1 MTRWRALVAVICVLT
16 LFVAAP
22 ASADTYYVSAAGDDS
37 DVGTSREHPWRTP
50 ARVTGADL
58 APGDRVLFEGG
69 SAFRGGVYL
78 DAADAGTA
86 AAPVVIGS
94 YGSGRATLA
103 PTEQPGVYAEGMG
116 GLVVR
121 DLRVVGQGLDASDTN
136 GLAIYAGSPWGQR
149 FPRVRVERVEVVGF
163 GRWGLHVGTWAGP
176 AGFDGIDIV
185 QVDAHANALGGIGI
199 YAQQRAANRAVTV
212 RDSRAWDNPGRA
224 GLAKNSGN
232 GIVVGGVDGGLIEG
246 CVAHDNGGRDTA
258 REGPVGIW
266 TYDSRGVVIEGN
278 ESYANRT
285 GGPKDGGGFD
295 LDDRVSESVMQYNHS
310 HDNDGAG
317 FLIANPSGDPLHTR
331 NVVRFNLSERDG
343 RRNGFA
349 GVSIW
354 GRTTQLDVFHNTV
367 VGPAAA
373 VRADAL
379 GDGFAALRDNAFV
392 RTAGGPLLNIS
403 STAAPAR
410 FQGNAYWSA
419 EGPPTID
426 WSGARY
432 AGLAA
437 WRAATG
443 QERVGHADT
452 GIDRDPRFAGGPQSG
467 GAAAYIPAAGSP
479 LVDAALDLT
488 PFGVS
493 VGGRDFR
500 GAAVPTGA
508 GADIGALEAP
518 GRVPGP
524 PAVPPT
530 SAPGS
535 ELGAAPA
542 SSAEPA
548 GLRDPSAPL
557 ASGPSGRRL
566 ASPRLRIQR
575 IVRRGHRVLVAG
587 TVARNLP
594 PGARV
599 RVRLRQRR
607 ASGPA
612 ARSPIRHGHFSALV
626 TPPRSRLRSG
636 RVTVTYQGD
645 RAHVAQRRTR
655 RVPPSSW
662 PAAP

>member
-1 MTRWRALVAVICVLT
+1 MTLQRAHGAAICLVSL
-16 LFVAAP
+16 LFAAP
-22 ASADTYYVSAAGDDS
+22 ASADTYYVSTTGDDG
-37 DVGTSREHPWRTP
+37 DAGTSRTHPWRTP
-50 ARVTGADL
+50 ARVNRTDL

-69 SAFRGGVYL
+69 RTFGGGVQL
-78 DAADAGTA
+78 DAADTGTA

-94 YGSGRATLA
+94 YGSGRAKLA
-103 PTEQPGVYAEGMG
+103 ATGQPGLFAEGMG

-121 DLRVVGQGLDASDTN
+121 DLRIVGPGRDASDSN
-136 GLAIYAGSPWGQR
+136 GLTVYAGGPWGHR
-149 FPRVRVERVEVVGF
+149 FPRVRVERVEVAGF
-163 GRWGLHVGTWAGP
+163 GRWGVQVGTWAGP
-176 AGFDGIDIV
+176 AGFDGIDIL

-224 GLAKNSGN
+224 GLASNSGN
-232 GIVVGGVDGGLIEG
+232 GIVVGGADGGLIEG
-246 CVAHDNGGRDTA
+246 SVAHDNGGRDTA
-258 REGPVGIW
+258 HEGPVGIW
-266 TYDSRGVVIEGN
+266 TYDSRGVVIERN

-295 LDDRVSESVMQYNHS
+295 LDDRVSDSVLQYNHS

-317 FLIANPSGDPLHTR
+317 FLIAHPSGDPLHTR

-349 GVSIW
+349 GVTIW

-373 VRADAL
+373 VRADEL
-379 GDGFAALRDNAFV
+379 GDGFAALRNNAFV
-392 RTAGGPLLNIS
+392 RTARGPLLDIS
-403 STAAPAR
+403 ATAAPAR
-410 FQGNAYWSA
+410 FHGNAYWSTV
-419 EGPPTID
+419 GPPTID

-443 QERVGHADT
+443 QERVGDADT
-452 GIDRDPRFAGGPQSG
+452 GIDRDPRFAGGTQSG
-467 GAAAYIPAAGSP
+467 GAAAYVPTAGSP

-493 VGGRDFR
+493 LGGRDLR
-500 GAAVPTGA
+500 GAAVPTGVR
-508 GADIGALEAP
+508 ADIGALEAP
-518 GRVPGP
+518 GRVSRP

-530 SAPGS
+530 SASGS
-535 ELGAAPA
+535 APA
-542 SSAEPA
+542 SSAAPA
-548 GLRDPSAPL
+548 GLGDPSVPL
-557 ASGPSGRRL
+557 VPAHSGRL

-575 IVRRGHRVLVAG
+575 IVRRGRRVLVAG

-594 PGARV
+594 AGARV
-599 RVRLRQRR
+599 RARLRQGR
-607 ASGPA
+607 AWGPA
-612 ARSPIRHGHFSALV
+612 ARSSTRHGHFSALV
-626 TPPRSRLRSG
+626 TPPRSGLRRG
-636 RVTVTYQGD
+636 RVTVTYACD

-662 PAAP
+662 PAVPGR

>member
-1 MTRWRALVAVICVLT
+1 MTRRRALVTLICLLT
-16 LFVAAP
+16 LLVAAP
-22 ASADTYYVSAAGDDS
+22 AWADTYYVSAAGDDGNA
-37 DVGTSREHPWRTP
+37 GTSHEYPWRTP
-50 ARVTGADL
+50 ARVSAADL

-69 SAFRGGVYL
+69 STFRGGVHL

-103 PTEQPGVYAEGMG
+103 PTEQPGLYAEGMG

-121 DLRVVGQGLDASDTN
+121 DLRVIGQGLDTSDTN
-136 GLAIYAGSPWGQR
+136 GLAIYADGPWGQR
-149 FPRVRVERVEVVGF
+149 FPRVRVARVEVEGF
-163 GRWGLHVGTWAGP
+163 GRWGVHVGTWAGP
-176 AGFDGIDIV
+176 AGFDGIDV
-185 QVDAHANALGGIGI
+185 SEVDAHGNALGGIGV
-199 YAQQRAANRAVTV
+199 YAQQRAANLAVTV

-224 GLAKNSGN
+224 GLAKHSGS
-232 GIVVGGVDGGLIEG
+232 GIVVGGTDGGLIEG

-258 REGPVGIW
+258 NEGPVGIW

-295 LDDRVSESVMQYNHS
+295 LDDRVSDAVIQYNHS

-317 FLIANPSGDPLHTR
+317 FLIANPSLAPEHTR
-331 NVVRFNLSERDG
+331 NIVRFNLSERDG

-349 GVSIW
+349 GISLW

-379 GDGFAALRDNAFV
+379 GDGSAALRDNALV
-392 RTAGGPLLNIS
+392 RTAAGQILDIS
-403 STAAPAR
+403 PPATAAR

-419 EGPPTID
+419 GGPPPID
-426 WSGARY
+426 WSGTRY

-443 QERVGHADT
+443 QERVGDAET
-452 GIDRDPRFAGGPQSG
+452 GIDRAPRFAGGPPGS

-488 PFGVS
+488 TFGVS
-493 VGGRDFR
+493 VGGRDLR
-500 GAAVPTGA
+500 GAAVPSGA

-518 GRVPGP
+518 GRVPMP
-524 PAVPPT
+524 PALPP
-530 SAPGS
+530 AAAG
-535 ELGAAPA
+535 APA
-542 SSAEPA
+542 AL
-548 GLRDPSAPL
+548 GDPSAPL
-557 ASGPSGRRL
+557 ASGSPARRL

-587 TVARNLP
+587 SVARDLP
-594 PGARV
+594 ADARV

-607 ASGPA
+607 ARGPTA
-612 ARSPIRHGHFSALV
+612 QPRIRRGHYSALV
-626 TPPRSRLRSG
+626 TPPRSLLKGG
-636 RVTVTYQGD
+636 RVSVTYPGD
-645 RAHVAQRRTR
+645 RAHAAQRRTR